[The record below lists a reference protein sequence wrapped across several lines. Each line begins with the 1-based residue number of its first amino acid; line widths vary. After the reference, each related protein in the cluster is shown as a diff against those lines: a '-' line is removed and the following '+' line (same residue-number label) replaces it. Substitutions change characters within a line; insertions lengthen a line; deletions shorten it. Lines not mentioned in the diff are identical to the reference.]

1 MLNFPGISS
10 SWDIERETR
19 RRRLIGKLKSG
30 IHIRDDGG
38 EFHFR
43 WHVENSPSILASL
56 RREKPT
62 ERKMSLAGERVA
74 SFVLLVT
81 PPKSFMRANLRL
93 FVLNLSTRSTATFP
107 AFPYRDS
114 SRDLSVDCSFPRLS
128 YLWEWFPLYKNPRGQ
143 FYLHRVCLTS
153 QSSLLIVTIAILHL
167 HDKTTLVY
175 FN

>member
-19 RRRLIGKLKSG
+19 RRRPIGKLKSG

-43 WHVENSPSILASL
+43 WHVENSPSILRSL

-62 ERKMSLAGERVA
+62 ERKMSLAGERVP

-93 FVLNLSTRSTATFP
+93 FVLNLSTRSIATFP
-107 AFPYRDS
+107 AFPHRDC
-114 SRDLSVDCSFPRLS
+114 SRDLSPSTALFHDYRIYESGFPS
-128 YLWEWFPLYKNPRGQ
+128 
-143 FYLHRVCLTS
+143 T
-153 QSSLLIVTIAILHL
+153 TIERHNSIC
-167 HDKTTLVY
+167 TV
-175 FN
+175 FV